1 MSTIGGPGGIGGPK
15 GPAGPNRLEHAE
27 ASDGPERARE
37 TEAAP
42 HVAGTPAPAAGT
54 AAQPTTPL
62 ASPANL
68 DRVAADLRSGRLTP
82 HEAVDRLVADVVDVD
97 AMTASDQA
105 ELRELM
111 TDLLAHDPHL
121 AALVGRLG

>member
-15 GPAGPNRLEHAE
+15 GPAGPNSVEHGGALE
-27 ASDGPERARE
+27 GPEKAGE
-37 TEAAP
+37 TEAEP
-42 HVAGTPAPAAGT
+42 HVAGTPAAAAGT

-62 ASPANL
+62 TSPANL
-68 DRVAADLRSGRLTP
+68 DRVAADLRIGRLTP
-82 HEAVDRLVADVVDVD
+82 HEAVDRLVADVVDGD

>member
-1 MSTIGGPGGIGGPK
+1 
-15 GPAGPNRLEHAE
+15 
-27 ASDGPERARE
+27 
-37 TEAAP
+37 
-42 HVAGTPAPAAGT
+42 
-54 AAQPTTPL
+54 
-62 ASPANL
+62 
-68 DRVAADLRSGRLTP
+68 LTP
-82 HEAVDRLVADVVDVD
+82 HEAVERLIAEVVDGD